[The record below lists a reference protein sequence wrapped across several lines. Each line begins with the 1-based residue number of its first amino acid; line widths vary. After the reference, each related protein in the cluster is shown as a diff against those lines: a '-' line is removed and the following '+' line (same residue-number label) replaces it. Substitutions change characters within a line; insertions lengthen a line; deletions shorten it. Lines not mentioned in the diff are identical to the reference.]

1 MLVSDKRD
9 LELVGAYFD
18 PATVFDT
25 VMPMEGDTGRV
36 DMTRM
41 LGLLLLLA
49 AGAVAADYEFESSF
63 GSFGSAPGQF
73 SDPRGVAVN
82 SSGKIIV
89 SESGNNRI
97 QVCSD
102 TGACSAFGSPGVL
115 TGQFDKPRG
124 VAVDSSGEIVIAD
137 RGNDR
142 IQFCTETGSCDD
154 MGRSGTGLGRFESP
168 RGVAVLSPSQIV
180 VADTEHH
187 RIQICTRQ
195 GSCSAFGSLGSSPG
209 QFDGPAG
216 VAVNS
221 LGRIIV
227 TDRSNN
233 RIQICTTTG
242 SCTAFGS
249 SGSGLGQFNGPT
261 GVAVDSQ
268 DRIIIVDRF
277 NHRIQVCTSQG
288 DCMAF
293 GGFGSANG
301 QFNAP
306 WGVGVD
312 SQDRIIVADL
322 GNNRIQIF
330 SEPEVTA
337 PVVINSFAAT
347 PGVIEAGESVS
358 ISWSVSNASECT
370 PVGGAGNWSG
380 KTIDPSG
387 GNTNVTI
394 TSVGTFTFT
403 LECSGGGTMDSSSVD
418 VTATEAQPPF
428 FINAGITDA
437 WFFPVTAGQGFFII
451 VWEDIKTIFL
461 AWFTYDVE
469 RPPEDVTAMLGEP
482 GHRWIT
488 AQGHFEGDTA
498 TLDVFVSSGG
508 VFDAE
513 TPPVETIPDGT
524 MVIRF
529 IGCNEGLLSY
539 HIESLNLS
547 GEVPIER
554 IVLDN
559 VPLCEALDQAAA
571 TQ

>member
-1 MLVSDKRD
+1 
-9 LELVGAYFD
+9 
-18 PATVFDT
+18 
-25 VMPMEGDTGRV
+25 
-36 DMTRM
+36 MTRV
-41 LGLLLLLA
+41 LGLILMLA
-49 AGAVAADYEFESSF
+49 ANAVAADYEFESSF

-73 SDPRGVAVN
+73 NDPRGVAVN
-82 SSGKIIV
+82 SGGQIIV
-89 SESGNNRI
+89 SESGNIRI

-102 TGACSAFGSPGVL
+102 TGACTAFGSPGVL

-124 VAVDSSGEIVIAD
+124 VAVDNSDEIVIAD

-142 IQFCTETGSCDD
+142 IQFCTETGSCDS
-154 MGRSGTGLGRFESP
+154 MGGSGAGLGQFESP
-168 RGVAVLSPSQIV
+168 RGVAVLSSTQIV
-180 VADTEHH
+180 VADTEHN

-233 RIQICTTTG
+233 RIQICTTAG

-268 DRIIIVDRF
+268 DRIVIVDRF
-277 NHRIQVCTSQG
+277 NHRVQVCTSQG
-288 DCMAF
+288 DCTAL
-293 GGFGSANG
+293 GSFGSANG
-301 QFNAP
+301 QFDSP

-322 GNNRIQIF
+322 GNDRIQIF
-330 SEPEVTA
+330 SEPDVTP
-337 PVVINSFAAT
+337 PVVIDSFTAT
-347 PGVIEAGESVS
+347 PGTIEAGQSVT
-358 ISWSVSNASECT
+358 ISWSVSNATVCT
-370 PVGGAGNWSG
+370 PMGGAGGWSG
-380 KTIDPSG
+380 KTIDPSS
-387 GNTNVTI
+387 GNTDVTI
-394 TSVGTFTFT
+394 TAVGAFTFT
-403 LECSGGGTMDSSSVD
+403 LECSGGGTMDSSSAV
-418 VTATEAQPPF
+418 VTVAEATPPF
-428 FINAGITDA
+428 FINAAITDS
-437 WFFPVTAGQGFFII
+437 WFFPVTSGQGFFII
-451 VWEDIKTIFL
+451 VWADIKLMFL

-469 RPPEDVTAMLGEP
+469 RPPEDVTALLGEP

-488 AQGHFEGDTA
+488 AQGPYDGDTA
-498 TLDVFVSSGG
+498 TLDVFITSGG
-508 VFDAE
+508 IFDSD

-529 IGCNEGLLSY
+529 SGCNEGLVSY

-559 VPLCEALDQAAA
+559 VPLCEALNEEAAA
-571 TQ
+571 R